1 MTGASAMRVH
11 RGTVLSHDMR
21 LGFGNLQLGISTMIP
36 DLDCFIS
43 PVVGVCLCIQL
54 IRGFALYIIIPS
66 SLKKRDKSV
75 GNVGKSEKSPEN
87 SPRKVFQNA
96 YTDYTDI
103 GLNLHQWLNTI
114 PLHTAGGHDW

>member
-1 MTGASAMRVH
+1 MPGFDSFAYME
-11 RGTVLSHDMR
+11 RGDY
-21 LGFGNLQLGISTMIP
+21 
-36 DLDCFIS
+36 
-43 PVVGVCLCIQL
+43 LCILL